1 MRRPGV
7 VGLDAF
13 QFHGFQNRRLTLH
26 LLLQM
31 FHEPALFDDHP
42 VQLFDLMFQMGDV
55 GFDAFDPLQVFS
67 VHGCKSSQFFQTRQ
81 ITSAVAEL
89 SGAEK
94 TKVKNPIRKKS
105 NRQHTAASVMI
116 LGVGSFA
123 QSIGTALADAGANVS
138 TYLTRNYGHY
148 PPSLV
153 GPTFSRNAFPSP
165 IPLIK
170 QNGLEVVIPQSID
183 WALQPWAEDLLQS
196 GAGIFSP
203 THEAMRIERERDFAR
218 KLCADFKIPFP
229 QAYVAA
235 NRSEAEKILAN
246 HSRPFVIKNPL
257 CSPTSPIHTIL
268 CETVEDTRAW
278 LRHVNYAEGVFLQEY
293 LGRAEIGHIALVSG
307 GEIYS
312 LVTNQ
317 EYKYA
322 FNGNQGVVA
331 GAPLGGLVE
340 RDPNDKYGLARKLIH
355 PLLPWLRAAKFNGP
369 LQVTAVK
376 RQGRWHV
383 IEYNIRIGVT
393 SGPMILR
400 MLKNP
405 AEVVL
410 RTARNQK
417 LDLQFNEKL
426 NFGCS
431 LTLAGYG
438 YPFIQV
444 RSPHLPLEVD
454 GKFDCDVWWN
464 EVAPGADKKLMSTG
478 HRIADVIALAP
489 KLDAAIAKAYAN
501 IRKIRVVGSYFR
513 TDIGQSLWPPGN
525 V

>member
-1 MRRPGV
+1 M
-7 VGLDAF
+7 
-13 QFHGFQNRRLTLH
+13 
-26 LLLQM
+26 
-31 FHEPALFDDHP
+31 
-42 VQLFDLMFQMGDV
+42 
-55 GFDAFDPLQVFS
+55 
-67 VHGCKSSQFFQTRQ
+67 
-81 ITSAVAEL
+81 
-89 SGAEK
+89 
-94 TKVKNPIRKKS
+94 KVKSQTPKKS
-105 NRQHTAASVMI
+105 NRQRPTASVMI

-123 QSIGTALADAGANVS
+123 HSIGTALADTGAKVS
-138 TYLTRNYGHY
+138 TYLTRNYGHF

-153 GPTFSRNAFPSP
+153 GPAFSRSAFPSP
-165 IPLIK
+165 VPLLK
-170 QNGLEVVIPQSID
+170 KNGVEVVIPQSID

-196 GAGIFSP
+196 GVGIFSP
-203 THEAMRIERERDFAR
+203 TRGAMRIERERDFAR

-229 QAYVAA
+229 HAQVAA
-235 NRSEAEKILAN
+235 NQAAAEKILAKDP
-246 HSRPFVIKNPL
+246 RPFVIKNPL

-293 LGRAEIGHIALVSG
+293 LGRAEAGHIALVSG

-322 FNGNQGVVA
+322 FNGNQGIVA

-340 RDPNDKYGLARKLIH
+340 RDENDKYGLARELIH
-355 PLLPWLRAAKFNGP
+355 PLLPWLRKSKFNGP
-369 LQVTAVK
+369 LQVTAIK
-376 RQGRWHV
+376 RGGRWHV

-405 AEVVL
+405 AETVL
-410 RTARNQK
+410 ATARNEKLKLEFNDK
-417 LDLQFNEKL
+417 LD
-426 NFGCS
+426 FGCS

-438 YPFIQV
+438 YPFTQV
-444 RSPHLPLEVD
+444 RGPQLPLEVD

-464 EVAPGADKKLMSTG
+464 EVARGTDGNLMSTG

-501 IRKIRVVGSYFR
+501 IRKLRVVGSYFR
-513 TDIGQSLWPPGN
+513 TDVGQSLWPPGTI
-525 V
+525 

>member
-1 MRRPGV
+1 MSR
-7 VGLDAF
+7 
-13 QFHGFQNRRLTLH
+13 
-26 LLLQM
+26 
-31 FHEPALFDDHP
+31 
-42 VQLFDLMFQMGDV
+42 
-55 GFDAFDPLQVFS
+55 
-67 VHGCKSSQFFQTRQ
+67 KSSKQSRPKPS
-81 ITSAVAEL
+81 I
-89 SGAEK
+89 
-94 TKVKNPIRKKS
+94 
-105 NRQHTAASVMI
+105 MI

-123 QSIGTALADAGANVS
+123 HSIGQTLADAGANIS
-138 TYLTRNYGHY
+138 TYLTRNYGHF

-153 GPTFSRNAFPSP
+153 GPTFSHDAFSSP
-165 IPLIK
+165 VPLIK
-170 QNGLEVVIPQSID
+170 KNDVAAVIPQSID
-183 WALQPWAEDLLQS
+183 WALTPWAKELMKS
-196 GAGIFSP
+196 GVGIFSP
-203 THEAMRIERERDFAR
+203 TGQAMRIERERDFAR

-229 QAYVAA
+229 QAYVAS
-235 NRSEAEKILAN
+235 NRLEGEKILAR
-246 HSRPFVIKNPL
+246 HPQPFVIKNPL

-268 CETVEDTRAW
+268 CESVEDTRAW

-293 LGRAEIGHIALVSG
+293 LGRAEAGHIALVSG

-322 FNGNQGVVA
+322 FDGNQGLVA
-331 GAPLGGLVE
+331 GAPLGGIVE
-340 RDPNDKYGLARKLIH
+340 RDEKDKYGLARELIH
-355 PLLPWLRAAKFNGP
+355 PLLPWLRKVNFQGP

-376 RQGRWHV
+376 TSVGRASRQKWHV

-405 AEVVL
+405 VETVVQ
-410 RTARNQK
+410 TTRNEK
-417 LDLQFNEKL
+417 LDPQFKDIL

-438 YPFIQV
+438 YPFTQV

-454 GKFDCDVWWN
+454 DEFDCDVWWN
-464 EVAPGADKKLMSTG
+464 EVARGTDRKLVSTG

-489 KLDAAIAKAYAN
+489 TLDNAVMKAYTN

-513 TDIGQSLWPPGN
+513 TDVGQSLWPPGRI
-525 V
+525 

>member
-1 MRRPGV
+1 MV
-7 VGLDAF
+7 
-13 QFHGFQNRRLTLH
+13 
-26 LLLQM
+26 
-31 FHEPALFDDHP
+31 
-42 VQLFDLMFQMGDV
+42 
-55 GFDAFDPLQVFS
+55 
-67 VHGCKSSQFFQTRQ
+67 
-81 ITSAVAEL
+81 
-89 SGAEK
+89 
-94 TKVKNPIRKKS
+94 
-105 NRQHTAASVMI
+105 

-123 QSIGTALADAGANVS
+123 QSIGAALADAGASVS
-138 TYLTRNYGHY
+138 TYLTRNYGHF

-153 GPTFSRNAFPSP
+153 GPTFSHGSVASP
-165 IPLIK
+165 VPLIK
-170 QNGLEVVIPQSID
+170 KHGVDAVIPQSID
-183 WALQPWAEDLLQS
+183 WALAPWAEDLLQS

-203 THEAMRIERERDFAR
+203 TREAMRIERERDFAR
-218 KLCADFKIPFP
+218 KLCAEFKIPFP
-229 QAYVAA
+229 QAYVAS
-235 NRSEAEKILAN
+235 NRLETEKILTN
-246 HSRPFVIKNPL
+246 HPQPFVIKNPL

-268 CETVEDTRAW
+268 CETIEDTRAW

-293 LGRAEIGHIALVSG
+293 LGRAEAGHIALVSS

-322 FNGNQGVVA
+322 FNGNQGIVA

-340 RDPNDKYGLARKLIH
+340 RDENDKYGLARELIH
-355 PLLPWLRAAKFNGP
+355 PLLPWFRKVNYHGP
-369 LQVTAVK
+369 IQVTAIKVGQASSLSPSK
-376 RQGRWHV
+376 KKLETGKMPVLRGKWHV

-405 AEVVL
+405 AEIVL
-410 RTARNQK
+410 QTARNQK
-417 LDLQFNEKL
+417 LELQFNEKL

-438 YPFIQV
+438 YPFTQV

-454 GKFDCDVWWN
+454 GQFDCDVWWN
-464 EVAPGADKKLMSTG
+464 EVARGADGQLIATG

-513 TDIGQSLWPPGN
+513 TDVGQSLWPPGN

>member
-1 MRRPGV
+1 MAQRKPIPKAGV
-7 VGLDAF
+7 NA
-13 QFHGFQNRRLTLH
+13 
-26 LLLQM
+26 
-31 FHEPALFDDHP
+31 
-42 VQLFDLMFQMGDV
+42 
-55 GFDAFDPLQVFS
+55 
-67 VHGCKSSQFFQTRQ
+67 
-81 ITSAVAEL
+81 
-89 SGAEK
+89 
-94 TKVKNPIRKKS
+94 
-105 NRQHTAASVMI
+105 MI

-123 QSIGTALADAGANVS
+123 HSIGSALAEAGATVS
-138 TYLTRNYGHY
+138 TYLTRNYGHF
-148 PPSLV
+148 PPVLA
-153 GPTFSRNAFPSP
+153 GKTFSQDSYPSP
-165 IPLIK
+165 TPLIREK
-170 QNGLEVVIPQSID
+170 KIDVVIPQSID
-183 WALQPWAEDLLQS
+183 WALAPWAGDLQKS

-203 THEAMRIERERDFAR
+203 TGEAMRIERERDFAR
-218 KLCADFKIPFP
+218 KLCAEFKIPFP
-229 QAYVAA
+229 QAYVAS
-235 NRSEAEKILAN
+235 NRIEAEKILAR
-246 HSRPFVIKNPL
+246 HPQPFVIKNPL

-268 CETVEDTRAW
+268 CETVADTRAW

-293 LGRAEIGHIALVSG
+293 LGRAEAGHIALVSG

-322 FNGNQGVVA
+322 FDGNQGIVA

-340 RDPNDKYGLARKLIH
+340 RDENDKYGLARELLH
-355 PLLPWLRAAKFNGP
+355 PLRPWFRRVNYHGP
-369 LQVTAVK
+369 IQVTAIKVGQASSLSRTRNRK
-376 RQGRWHV
+376 RETGKMPVPRWHV

-405 AEVVL
+405 AEIIL
-410 RTARNQK
+410 RTTRNGK
-417 LDLQFNEKL
+417 LDLRFNDKL

-438 YPFIQV
+438 YPFTQV
-444 RSPHLPLEVD
+444 RSPHLPLEAD
-454 GKFDCDVWWN
+454 GQFDCDVWWN
-464 EVAPGADKKLMSTG
+464 EVARGADGKLIATG

-513 TDIGQSLWPPGN
+513 TDVGQSLWPPGN

>member
-1 MRRPGV
+1 
-7 VGLDAF
+7 
-13 QFHGFQNRRLTLH
+13 
-26 LLLQM
+26 
-31 FHEPALFDDHP
+31 
-42 VQLFDLMFQMGDV
+42 
-55 GFDAFDPLQVFS
+55 
-67 VHGCKSSQFFQTRQ
+67 
-81 ITSAVAEL
+81 
-89 SGAEK
+89 
-94 TKVKNPIRKKS
+94 
-105 NRQHTAASVMI
+105 MI

-123 QSIGTALADAGANVS
+123 HSIGAALADAGANVS

-148 PPSLV
+148 SPALA
-153 GPTFSRNAFPSP
+153 GEIFTRDTFPSP
-165 IPLIK
+165 MPLIRERK
-170 QNGLEVVIPQSID
+170 IDVVIPQSID
-183 WALQPWAEDLLQS
+183 WAQSPWAADLIKS
-196 GAGIFSP
+196 GVGIFSP
-203 THEAMRIERERDFAR
+203 TGEAMRIERERDFAR
-218 KLCADFKIPFP
+218 ELCARFKIRFP
-229 QAYVAA
+229 KAFVAS
-235 NRSEAEKILAN
+235 NRIEAEKILAA
-246 HSRPFVIKNPL
+246 HPQPFVIKNPL
-257 CSPTSPIHTIL
+257 CSPTSPVHTIL
-268 CETVEDTRAW
+268 CETVADTRAW

-293 LGRAEIGHIALVSG
+293 LGRAEAGHIALVSDD
-307 GEIYS
+307 EIYS

-340 RDPNDKYGLARKLIH
+340 RDPDDKYGLARKLIH

-376 RQGRWHV
+376 CKGQWHV
-383 IEYNIRIGVT
+383 IEYNVRIGVT

-405 AEVVL
+405 AALVL
-410 RTARNQK
+410 RTAQNQK
-417 LDLQFNEKL
+417 LDLQFNEKFD
-426 NFGCS
+426 FGCS

-464 EVAPGADKKLMSTG
+464 EVARDVDKKLMSTG

-489 KLDAAIAKAYAN
+489 RLDAAIAKAYAN
-501 IRKIRVVGSYFR
+501 IRKIRVVGSYLR
-513 TDIGQSLWPPGN
+513 TDIGKSLWPPGT

>member
-1 MRRPGV
+1 MPR
-7 VGLDAF
+7 
-13 QFHGFQNRRLTLH
+13 
-26 LLLQM
+26 
-31 FHEPALFDDHP
+31 
-42 VQLFDLMFQMGDV
+42 
-55 GFDAFDPLQVFS
+55 
-67 VHGCKSSQFFQTRQ
+67 K
-81 ITSAVAEL
+81 TSKR
-89 SGAEK
+89 SGS
-94 TKVKNPIRKKS
+94 T
-105 NRQHTAASVMI
+105 ASVMI

-123 QSIGTALADAGANVS
+123 HSIGKALVDAGATVS
-138 TYLTRNYGHY
+138 TYLTRNYGHF
-148 PPSLV
+148 PSSLV
-153 GPTFSRNAFPSP
+153 GPTFSQDAFPNP
-165 IPLIK
+165 VPLIK
-170 QNGLEVVIPQSID
+170 RNGVDVVIPQSID
-183 WALQPWAEDLLQS
+183 WALAPWAKDLLKS
-196 GAGIFSP
+196 GVGIFSP
-203 THEAMRIERERDFAR
+203 TGEAMRIERERDFAR

-229 QAYVAA
+229 QAYVAS
-235 NRSEAEKILAN
+235 NRIEAEKILAN
-246 HSRPFVIKNPL
+246 HPQPFVIKNPL

-293 LGRAEIGHIALVSG
+293 LGRAEAGHIALVSG

-322 FNGNQGVVA
+322 FNGNQGIVA

-340 RDPNDKYGLARKLIH
+340 RDPDDKYGLARELLH
-355 PLLPWLRAAKFNGP
+355 PLLPWFRKVNYHGP
-369 LQVTAVK
+369 IQVTAVK
-376 RQGRWHV
+376 VGQASSLSPSKNKKSETGATPVLRSQWHV

-405 AEVVL
+405 VEIVL
-410 RTARNQK
+410 RTARNEK
-417 LDLQFNEKL
+417 LDPQFQGKL

-438 YPFIQV
+438 YPFTQV

-454 GKFDCDVWWN
+454 GQFDCEVWWN
-464 EVAPGADKKLMSTG
+464 EVGRGTDGKLVSTG

-489 KLDAAIAKAYAN
+489 TLDAAVSKAYAN

-513 TDIGQSLWPPGN
+513 TDVGQSLWPPG
-525 V
+525 